1 MKKIPALSISL
12 AAVLLTLSALP
23 GFRTPVGAAPP
34 ATPGAP
40 SQPAAGK
47 TVVLT
52 FDDAAASHRTVV
64 APLLKKYGLGGT
76 FFVCEFRGFENK
88 EHDLSW
94 EQIRELSEMG
104 FEIGNHTRSHPAM
117 SKLDREQIEE
127 QIRYIEDKCA
137 QYGIP
142 HPTTFAYPGY
152 DTSAE
157 GIALLRERGYR
168 YARHGGDRPYLRDIS
183 DPMMVPSYSI
193 NHKTGHTLA
202 YVRQAVEACPE
213 GGAVVL
219 CLHGVPDLA
228 HDFVSTSPKEFRKI
242 LKYLKKQHCR
252 VIPLRDLQ

>member
-34 ATPGAP
+34 ATPGTP

-88 EHDLSW
+88 EHYMSW

-213 GGAVVL
+213 GA
-219 CLHGVPDLA
+219 
-228 HDFVSTSPKEFRKI
+228 
-242 LKYLKKQHCR
+242 Q
-252 VIPLRDLQ
+252 

>member
-88 EHDLSW
+88 EHYMSW

-142 HPTTFAYPGY
+142 HPTTFAYPFGKY
-152 DTSAE
+152 NDVAREVLASLGFTVMMTCNE
-157 GIALLRERGYR
+157 GVNVLRKGETERLSYIRRYNRSGRYSTRDFLDRIARDEKKARES
-168 YARHGGDRPYLRDIS
+168 L
-183 DPMMVPSYSI
+183 
-193 NHKTGHTLA
+193 
-202 YVRQAVEACPE
+202 
-213 GGAVVL
+213 
-219 CLHGVPDLA
+219 
-228 HDFVSTSPKEFRKI
+228 
-242 LKYLKKQHCR
+242 
-252 VIPLRDLQ
+252 

>member
-1 MKKIPALSISL
+1 M
-12 AAVLLTLSALP
+12 
-23 GFRTPVGAAPP
+23 
-34 ATPGAP
+34 
-40 SQPAAGK
+40 
-47 TVVLT
+47 LT

-88 EHDLSW
+88 EHYMSW

-183 DPMMVPSYSI
+183 DPMMVPSY
-193 NHKTGHTLA
+193 
-202 YVRQAVEACPE
+202 
-213 GGAVVL
+213 
-219 CLHGVPDLA
+219 
-228 HDFVSTSPKEFRKI
+228 
-242 LKYLKKQHCR
+242 
-252 VIPLRDLQ
+252 